1 MSRSSTRILKTL
13 LPVFVLGLAGLGAYT
28 MYLNRPPVETQPPV
42 IAAPSVRVQPVT
54 FETVTLTVTSQGTVR
69 PRTSSQLVPEIS
81 GPIIEVA
88 PSFAVGGFFEA
99 GDVLLKIDPYDY
111 QQAVITGR
119 SQLAQAEL
127 RLAQEQAEAEVARQE
142 WEELGRGAPSAL
154 TLREPQVADAEAAIA
169 AAQSALDRA
178 IRDLERADIRA
189 PYAGRVQSKDVDI
202 GQFVNKGNAVG
213 SVYAIDSAEIRLP
226 LPDEEL
232 AYVDVPMSYRGTQ
245 QQTGPSVTLSADFAG
260 RRHSWKG
267 RIVRTESEI
276 DAVSRM
282 VHVVAEV
289 NDPYALGDDPNRP
302 PLAAG
307 MFVEAQIAGRTVKDV
322 VALPWAAL
330 RGRDQV
336 LLVDGDGRL
345 RFRQVSV
352 LRSTRDRVLISAGLL
367 EGERVCVSALDTVT
381 DGMAVQVIDEAILTT
396 QDDTDPT
403 PALAT
408 SAPQTPPADVI
419 AETNEERGLSR
430 TRDEQTFALG
440 PTQLSGTPPP
450 QVSTREQ
457 QSFLEPSVAP
467 KDTRPA
473 ANFEVDPTLSRPA
486 QIAAIRREI
495 ERLRGMSQEAT
506 TTPSTR
512 SLARRRPDL
521 ELLGRPAAAG
531 PRGVDGRGSDRSQDT
546 GQASNSSSGPRPR
559 QRSRERGAAVEVP
572 VTNDSLSARATP
584 EAGPSTPAPGPT
596 PLPPPVSRPA
606 RVDVPIS
613 VASDSLVAVL
623 PFTNLSR
630 NPADDIIGSEMAAV
644 LRTALDNQEGM
655 RVSALPITDDAEAL
669 AAATSQQIQWMVNGG
684 YQRLGDQLRVTV
696 RILNVPDGSMFD
708 SFKFDGTLDQRDNLT
723 RQLVTAVHSKLASK
737 SAAVHRSAPFS
748 DPPTAQADK
757 RPTIAVAPFTNISRN
772 PTDDRIRG
780 TVAEAI
786 TGGLRLI
793 EGISIVRLNDDDTG
807 RTASSVAATETA
819 TWLVNGGYQLVGEQL
834 RITARLVDVSSGTS
848 VESIKIDGAVDQLP
862 DLLAEIVLML
872 RTAVESS
879 TAALSPRMVVGDTA
893 NTAP

>member
-521 ELLGRPAAAG
+521 EPLGRPAAAG